1 MRSLKLKGMPGFI
14 LLWLGQAFSLLGGSM
29 ALFAVTLWIYE
40 KTGQATPV
48 ALLGFFNMAPMVMF
62 GLFTG
67 ALVDRHDRRVMIL
80 MSDLA
85 SLVVNLFLIA
95 FALSGSLAVWQLY
108 VAAFVLGS
116 FQTFQWP
123 ATSAA
128 VTLMVDKKHYARAA
142 SLLEMAGMSSGIL
155 APLLAGS
162 LLGLIGLGGVLG
174 ATAIGSF
181 LAIVSVFF
189 IELPPHRELPEGPRP
204 SLLQDV
210 KEGFAYL
217 LRRPPL
223 IGVQSTFLLGNFFF
237 TLSYI
242 LLGPYVLARTS
253 NNALVFA
260 SVETA
265 GAVGGL
271 AGSGLIALFGGPRHK
286 VFGILA
292 GWVGA
297 GLAGL
302 CVIGM
307 GPALPFWIVG
317 SFLGSAMGSLNYTS
331 NQALWQSKV
340 SPDLQGRVF
349 AVRRLIAMGVNP
361 LASLAAGP
369 LADHL
374 LEPAMR
380 PGGALVPMLG
390 PMFGV
395 GPGAGMGVLFAACG
409 LATALVGLV
418 AWFLPVIRHADTLIP
433 DHDER
438 PQKGLCT

>member
-1 MRSLKLKGMPGFI
+1 MKVGGLRGFL

-29 ALFAVTLWIYE
+29 ALFAVTLWIYQR
-40 KTGQATPV
+40 TGQATPV
-48 ALLGFFNMAPMVMF
+48 ALLGFFNLAPMVLF

-67 ALVDRHDRRVMIL
+67 ALVDRHDRRWMIL

-95 FALSGSLAVWQLY
+95 FALSGSLAVGQLY
-108 VAAFVLGS
+108 AAAFVLGI

-128 VTLMVDKKHYARAA
+128 ITVMVDKQHYARAA

-162 LLGLIGLGGVLG
+162 LFGFIGLGGVL
-174 ATAIGSF
+174 ALTTLGSA

-189 IELPPHRELPEGPRP
+189 IALPPPKEPGEASRP
-204 SLLQDV
+204 SLLLEVQ
-210 KEGFAYL
+210 EGLLYI

-223 IGVQSTFLLGNFFF
+223 VGLQSTFTAGNFFF
-237 TLSYI
+237 TLSYSLLAPFI
-242 LLGPYVLARTS
+242 LAKTH
-253 NNALVFA
+253 NNALAFGW
-260 SVETA
+260 VETA

-271 AGSGLIALFGGPRHK
+271 AGSGLIALFGGPRNK

-292 GWVGA
+292 GWVGV
-297 GLAGL
+297 GLTGL
-302 CVIGM
+302 LVIGI
-307 GPALPFWIVG
+307 GPTLPYWILG
-317 SFLGSAMGSLNYTS
+317 SFLGSALGSLNYTS

-340 SPDLQGRVF
+340 PPDLQGRVF
-349 AVRRLIAMGVNP
+349 AVRRLIGMGFSP

-369 LADHL
+369 LADRL

-380 PGGALVPMLG
+380 QGGSLAPLLG
-390 PMFGV
+390 PIFGV
-395 GPGAGMGVLFAACG
+395 GPGSGIAILFAGSG
-409 LATALVGLV
+409 LATALVGIV
-418 AWFLPVIRHADTLIP
+418 AWCVPFTRNTESLIP
-433 DHDER
+433 DHDVCSGDAGR
-438 PQKGLCT
+438 DS

>member
-1 MRSLKLKGMPGFI
+1 MGQRLKGMPGFI

-29 ALFAVTLWIYE
+29 ALFAVTLWIYQR
-40 KTGQATPV
+40 TGQATPV
-48 ALLGFFNMAPMVMF
+48 AMLGFFNMAPMVLF

-67 ALVDRHDRRVMIL
+67 ALVDRHDRRTMIL

-95 FALSGSLAVWQLY
+95 FVLSNSLAVWQLY

-162 LLGLIGLGGVLG
+162 LLGFIGLGGVLG
-174 ATAIGSF
+174 ATALGSA
-181 LAIVSVFF
+181 LAILSMFF
-189 IELPPHRELPEGPRP
+189 IELPPRIERPEGPRP

-217 LRRPPL
+217 LKRPPL
-223 IGVQSTFLLGNFFF
+223 IGVQSTFLMGNFFF
-237 TLSYI
+237 TLSYS
-242 LLGPYVLARTS
+242 LLGPYVLARTG
-253 NNALVFA
+253 NNALAFA

-271 AGSGLIALFGGPRHK
+271 AGSGLIALLGGPRHK
-286 VFGILA
+286 VLGILA

-302 CVIGM
+302 CVIGA
-307 GPALPFWIVG
+307 GPALPYWIVG

-331 NQALWQSKV
+331 NQALWQAKV

-361 LASLAAGP
+361 LASLVAGP
-369 LADHL
+369 LADRI

-380 PGGALVPMLG
+380 SGGSLAPLLG
-390 PMFGV
+390 PIFGT
-395 GPGAGMGVLFAACG
+395 GPGSGMGVLFAASG
-409 LATALVGLV
+409 LATGLVGII
-418 AWFLPVIRHADTLIP
+418 AWFVPLIRHADRLIP
-433 DHDER
+433 DHDEQ
-438 PQKGLCT
+438 PSDGLCT

>member
-1 MRSLKLKGMPGFI
+1 MGLRLKGMPGFI

-48 ALLGFFNMAPMVMF
+48 ALLGFFNMAPMVLF

-85 SLVVNLFLIA
+85 SLVVNLFLIG
-95 FALSGSLAVWQLY
+95 FTLSGSLDVWQLY
-108 VAAFVLGS
+108 VAAFVLGT

-128 VTLMVDKKHYARAA
+128 VTLMVDKRHYARAA

-162 LLGLIGLGGVLG
+162 LLGFIGLQGVLG
-174 ATAIGSF
+174 ATAIGSL
-181 LAIVSVFF
+181 LAIFSVFF
-189 IELPPHRELPEGPRP
+189 IELPSRGEPPKGPRP
-204 SLLQDV
+204 SLVQDV

-223 IGVQSTFLLGNFFF
+223 IGVQSTFLMGNFFF
-237 TLSYI
+237 TLSYM
-242 LLGPYVLARTS
+242 LLGPFVLAKTG
-253 NNALVFA
+253 NNRLAFA

-271 AGSGLIALFGGPRHK
+271 VGSGLIAVFGGPRHK

-302 CVIGM
+302 CVIGA
-307 GPALPFWIVG
+307 GPALPYWIVG

-331 NQALWQSKV
+331 NQALWQAKV

-369 LADHL
+369 LADRI
-374 LEPAMR
+374 LEPAMQ
-380 PGGALVPMLG
+380 PGGSLAPLLG
-390 PMFGV
+390 PLFGT
-395 GPGAGMGVLFAACG
+395 GSGSGMGVLFAASG
-409 LATALVGLV
+409 LATGLVGIV
-418 AWFLPVIRHADTLIP
+418 AWFVPLIRHADRLIP
-433 DHDER
+433 DHDEQ
-438 PQKGLCT
+438 PSDGLCT